1 MQRLGR
7 LSWAQILALSAPA
20 MLFAGFQIPMSVYA
34 PAFLAEHVGLSLA
47 SIGTI
52 MLIGRLWDM
61 INDPILGLLSDAT
74 RSPIGRRRPWII
86 AGAPIAMLG
95 TWQIYFASA
104 GATFGEILFWM
115 IVLYTGWTMFIVAH
129 GAWGVE
135 ISDNYDERS
144 RIFGFKMLAVAAAL
158 PLFAIG
164 PAILERTTSATLAD
178 QMRLMGWIVIVG
190 MPLAIAWLLWLMPEP
205 KCDPSKLTWSALAE
219 SYFVVFKRP
228 AFALISAAYFFVGIS
243 DAIGST
249 LYLFLVRDGLALPD
263 WAATFLVVQALFGFL
278 SIPLWYWISR
288 KTNKRIALIGVLVV
302 QLALAPLPMFL
313 PAGNLGVFAA
323 YTAAKGLI
331 WGAEY
336 MLLRAI
342 VSDLVDVDAASSG
355 ENRAGVFYASFNLTL
370 GLAGAVGSAS
380 LLWGLGYLGF
390 DPKAPA
396 AERAGYA
403 DTLRALATFAPL
415 ACAVMGLALVSA
427 FKMKR
432 EDRLTAQTQTAQ
444 ALHADA

>member
-1 MQRLGR
+1 MQRIGR
-7 LSWAQILALSAPA
+7 LSWAQIIALSAPA

-74 RSPIGRRRPWII
+74 HTPIGRRRPWIL

-95 TWQIYFASA
+95 TWQIYFADTGS
-104 GATFGEILFWM
+104 TFGEILIWM

-178 QMRLMGWIVIVG
+178 QMQLMGWIVIVG
-190 MPLAIAWLLWLMPEP
+190 MPLAIAWLLWITPEP
-205 KCDPSKLTWSALAE
+205 ECAPSKLSWAALGE

-228 AFALISAAYFFVGIS
+228 AFALISAAYFFVGMS

-249 LYLFLVRDGLALPD
+249 VYLFFVRDGLGLPD

-288 KTNKRIALIGVLVV
+288 KTNKRVALIGVLTIQVV
-302 QLALAPLPMFL
+302 LAPVPLFL
-313 PAGNLGVFAA
+313 PAGDLSAFAA
-323 YTAAKGLI
+323 YTAVKGMI

-336 MLLRAI
+336 MLLRSI
-342 VSDLVDVDAASSG
+342 VSDLVDVDASRSG
-355 ENRAGVFYASFNLTL
+355 ENRAGVFYASFNLTM
-370 GLAGAVGSAS
+370 GLAGAIGSAG
-380 LLWGLGYLGF
+380 LLWGLAHIGF
-390 DPKAPA
+390 DPRAVATERVSFAPQ
-396 AERAGYA
+396 
-403 DTLRALATFAPL
+403 LRAFAAFAPL
-415 ACAVMGLALVSA
+415 VCALLGLILVFA
-427 FKMKR
+427 FRMRR
-432 EDRLTAQTQTAQ
+432 EDLPQTAPLP
-444 ALHADA
+444 AASLPA

>member
-74 RSPIGRRRPWII
+74 QTPIGRRRPWII

-95 TWQIYFASA
+95 TWQIYFAGQ
-104 GATFGEILFWM
+104 GASFAEVLIWL
-115 IVLYTGWTMFIVAH
+115 IVLYTGWTMVIVAH

-135 ISDNYDERS
+135 ISDDYDERS

-164 PAILERTTSATLAD
+164 PAVLERTTHATIAD
-178 QMRLMGWIVIVG
+178 QMGLMGWIVITA
-190 MPLAIAWLLWLMPEP
+190 MPLAIAWLFWVTPEP
-205 KCDPSKLTWSALAE
+205 KCAPSKLTWAALFE

-228 AFALISAAYFFVGIS
+228 AFALISAAYFFVGMS
-243 DAIGST
+243 DAISST
-249 LYLFLVRDGLALPD
+249 IYLFLVRDGLGLPD

-278 SIPLWYWISR
+278 SIPLWYWVSR
-288 KTNKRIALIGVLVV
+288 KTDKRIALMCVIT
-302 QLALAPLPMFL
+302 AFL
-313 PAGNLGVFAA
+313 SFKTSLTCKGSPFESPGERCRLG
-323 YTAAKGLI
+323 
-331 WGAEY
+331 
-336 MLLRAI
+336 
-342 VSDLVDVDAASSG
+342 
-355 ENRAGVFYASFNLTL
+355 
-370 GLAGAVGSAS
+370 
-380 LLWGLGYLGF
+380 
-390 DPKAPA
+390 
-396 AERAGYA
+396 
-403 DTLRALATFAPL
+403 
-415 ACAVMGLALVSA
+415 
-427 FKMKR
+427 
-432 EDRLTAQTQTAQ
+432 
-444 ALHADA
+444 